1 MRIYVYLRTMKKRL
15 TQRPMRPF
23 IYILS
28 FILVSGLV
36 FGISLKNE
44 DPNKD
49 KLLLEIISYVLD
61 RGHYDPKEIND
72 AFSENVFMNYL
83 ENIDGQHRFFIKS
96 DINTFDSY
104 RYRIDDELKNTQ
116 LDFFNLSYNKLMER
130 MEQVQKFY
138 ESLLDTPFDFSRKE
152 EISLDYENLPYAN
165 NLEGLK
171 KQWRKQLKL
180 NALERFTSKRDEE
193 ISKADKDST
202 YVSLSDI
209 EIEKD
214 VRDKIKENMKFFFE
228 GYNELERKDWFSI
241 YINSI
246 VVQFDPHTFYLAPV
260 IRIVLMPVCRENL
273 KA

>member
-1 MRIYVYLRTMKKRL
+1 MKKRL

-138 ESLLDTPFDFSRKE
+138 ESLLDTLLIFHV
-152 EISLDYENLPYAN
+152 
-165 NLEGLK
+165 
-171 KQWRKQLKL
+171 
-180 NALERFTSKRDEE
+180 KR
-193 ISKADKDST
+193 
-202 YVSLSDI
+202 
-209 EIEKD
+209 
-214 VRDKIKENMKFFFE
+214 R
-228 GYNELERKDWFSI
+228 
-241 YINSI
+241 
-246 VVQFDPHTFYLAPV
+246 
-260 IRIVLMPVCRENL
+260 
-273 KA
+273 